1 MIIEEKKGINE
12 NGRNVMIKKFLKIN
26 NLKRFTRWLDQT
38 NVHDEIRDTY
48 FRMPWVMYPN
58 ERKSIERRLE
68 ETSQRD
74 AFCFNRAKTIPSW
87 KNTITRHGQY
97 EMAQKLL
104 NYVKRRYL
112 RVRKREVLDKLID
125 KKMERSYEQKN
136 DKKSTG

>member
-1 MIIEEKKGINE
+1 MTIGENKDIKKKEQNC
-12 NGRNVMIKKFLKIN
+12 MIKKFLKIN
-26 NLKRFTRWLDQT
+26 NLKRFTKWIDQT

-48 FRMPWVMYPN
+48 FKMPWVMYPN

-74 AFCFNRAKTIPSW
+74 AFCFNRSKVRPSW
-87 KNTITRHGQY
+87 QKTITRHGQY

-112 RVRKREVLDKLID
+112 RVRKREVINELINKKLE
-125 KKMERSYEQKN
+125 KTYEQKN
-136 DKKSTG
+136 DKRTIG

>member
-1 MIIEEKKGINE
+1 
-12 NGRNVMIKKFLKIN
+12 MIKKFLKIN

-38 NVHDEIRDTY
+38 NIHDEIRDTY

-74 AFCFNRAKTIPSW
+74 AFCFNRAKVRPSW
-87 KNTITRHGQY
+87 QKTITRHGQY

-125 KKMERSYEQKN
+125 KKMERFYEQKN
-136 DKKSTG
+136 HKKSTG